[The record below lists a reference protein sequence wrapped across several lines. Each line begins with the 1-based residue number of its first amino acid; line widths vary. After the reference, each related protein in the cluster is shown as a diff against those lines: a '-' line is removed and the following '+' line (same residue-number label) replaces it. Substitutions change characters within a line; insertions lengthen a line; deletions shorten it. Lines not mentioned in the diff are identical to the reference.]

1 MADEKTT
8 TESAESANDIMEQLR
23 GHSSIVIED
32 GEGNEYT
39 LRYPRAL
46 VKRMESKGITS
57 QSVAALMGDG
67 TLSGVEDFVKTF
79 VMPAFVSDQPK
90 IDFETVLDIFAQ
102 LPDKEQFIQLLMGLF
117 MQPTLAL
124 TTNPT
129 ETRMK
134 FRLV

>member
-8 TESAESANDIMEQLR
+8 TEAAESANDIMEQLR

-46 VKRMESKGITS
+46 VKKMEAKGITS
-57 QSVAALMGDG
+57 QSVAEVMGDG
-67 TLSGVEDFVKTF
+67 TLTGVDDFIKTF
-79 VMPAFVSDQPK
+79 VMAAFITDQPK
-90 IDFETVLDIFAQ
+90 ITVEKVFEIFEQ

-117 MQPTLAL
+117 MQPMLAL